1 MAVVK
6 SLSLVIKMKNLRQQ
20 LTEISLEAI
29 EVLQISFLTL
39 ITSFRKSGEVDDD
52 DTLPNLDFFTKVR
65 L

>member
-6 SLSLVIKMKNLRQQ
+6 SLSLVIKMKNLHPQ

-52 DTLPNLDFFTKVR
+52 DTLPNFDFFTKVR